1 MSEGGRGESRG
12 TVEEEEEEEEKEEE
26 GRKLLKVKRA
36 FQLERSEANT
46 RACAEGKTS

>member
-1 MSEGGRGESRG
+1 MSEGGRG
-12 TVEEEEEEEEKEEE
+12 TVEEEEEEEEEKEEE

-36 FQLERSEANT
+36 FQLERGEAST